1 MKNEPLSKH
10 TYYRIGGPADQLEI
24 PTSIQDLKS
33 IAEEIQK
40 TKSPFFILGL
50 GSNILASDVGFR
62 GTIIKST
69 RIDLGIELINPQHIR
84 VGASVANSTLL
95 RKAAQEGWAGL
106 EFLTGIPGSI
116 GGAVAMNAGTHLG
129 EVKDRIVQVDYFSLS
144 QGKVISTAGNDLKFE
159 YRKNLFLPSD
169 AIVTSTLWRITP
181 DNPADVKARID
192 ELLQRRKQTQPID
205 YPSCGSVFKNPK
217 AHGMHAWQVIDKLG
231 LRGHQIGKAQF
242 SEKHPN
248 FIINLGEAKA
258 ADVYGLMQ
266 LAKQRAQQE
275 LNVPLEEE
283 VKYLGLQH

>member
-258 ADVYGLMQ
+258 ADVYGLIQ